1 MSSGVSIPSGQQLF
15 SPLARALLDGFAEA
29 VVLFDADGHISYANA
44 AGLEVLDRA
53 SGGASIN
60 TKSLL
65 PRLGRMGGRVER
77 VTAGALGIGHAV
89 YVPVRKAEDTLA
101 ERERHAI
108 VETLNSTGW
117 RLTETAR
124 RLGISRTTLWRRL
137 REWGIDAPTGQEPE
151 DHLDP
156 ELGVE

>member
-1 MSSGVSIPSGQQLF
+1 MASGVSIPSGQQLF

-29 VVLFDADGHISYANA
+29 VVLFDAEGHISYANA
-44 AGLEVLDRA
+44 AGVEVLDHV
-53 SGGASIN
+53 SGGTSLN

-77 VTAGALGIGHAV
+77 VTAGAVGVGHAV
-89 YVPVRKAEDTLA
+89 YVPVLRAADTLA

-137 REWGIDAPTGQEPE
+137 REWGVDAPTGHLPQES
-151 DHLDP
+151 LDS
-156 ELGVE
+156 ELGPE

>member
-1 MSSGVSIPSGQQLF
+1 MASGVSVPSGQQLF

-29 VVLFDADGHISYANA
+29 VVLFDAEGHISYANA
-44 AGLEVLDRA
+44 AGVEVLDHV
-53 SGGASIN
+53 SGGASLN

-77 VTAGALGIGHAV
+77 VTAGAVGVGHAV
-89 YVPVRKAEDTLA
+89 YVPVLHAADTLA

-137 REWGIDAPTGQEPE
+137 REWGIDAPTGHAPQES
-151 DHLDP
+151 LGS
-156 ELGVE
+156 ELGSE